1 MILITGSY
9 GSVVLSFFASIMDES
24 NQIRQNRL
32 GRQPLQNRTGCYW
45 AAPET
50 TAMLRTETT
59 PVRAMDVGVQ
69 LCLRAGYALRHY
81 QPECQLRRKQTFG
94 LTC

>member
-1 MILITGSY
+1 MRVIKLDRTDLVGSLYRTEQAATG
-9 GSVVLSFFASIMDES
+9 LHL
-24 NQIRQNRL
+24 R
-32 GRQPLQNRTGCYW
+32 
-45 AAPET
+45 PET
-50 TAMLRTETT
+50 TPL
-59 PVRAMDVGVQ
+59 RAMDVGVQ